1 MEMERPLRVGIV
13 GCWECGEF
21 ETCEKLDLLNPGHG
35 EAHLKNLRTLKK
47 KETDTFLAGTK

>member
-1 MEMERPLRVGIV
+1 MDTERPLSVGIV
-13 GCWECGEF
+13 GCGECGEF
-21 ETCEKLDLLNPGHG
+21 ETCEKLDFLNPGHG